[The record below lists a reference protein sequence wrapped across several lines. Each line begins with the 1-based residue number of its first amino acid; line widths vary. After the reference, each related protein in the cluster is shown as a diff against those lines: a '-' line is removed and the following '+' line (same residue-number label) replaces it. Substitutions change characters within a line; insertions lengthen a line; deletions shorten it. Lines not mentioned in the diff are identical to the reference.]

1 MNQENIIPSSGG
13 MQASTNPAARYYF
26 LALLTIA
33 YAFAHID
40 RSIVS
45 VLLPSIKHEFGVSDT
60 ALAFLSGLAF
70 VIFFILLGIPVA
82 VWADRGRRRN
92 IIALS
97 IALWSVMTAL
107 CGVAA
112 SFGQLV
118 AARIGVGVGEAGL
131 TPATHS
137 ILSDLFP
144 PRERAFAMG
153 IYSSG
158 VYIGLLLGLSV
169 GGYLAQHLG
178 WRETFMIAGLPGLV
192 VAVLLR
198 FTIGEPKRGHH
209 EDAASAIQSYP
220 KFGEVLRYLW
230 QTRAVRFTFLGIALC
245 AMSTQ
250 TLAVWLPSF
259 LTRSHHLSITKAG
272 LMVGLAAGIGGA
284 IGTIGGG
291 RLSDFLGARDE
302 RWRLW
307 IVTVAMLLAPICSL
321 SVLFVRNIA
330 ILLAMMTLA
339 AMLSSVHLAPT
350 SAVIQNLTPLRM
362 RARAAALALFMI
374 NLLGLGAGPLIV
386 GRLSDHLRPIFG
398 DDSLRY
404 ALTPVILFAVISA
417 AVYFVAGK
425 RLGEHITSTTK
436 IRRSL

>member
-1 MNQENIIPSSGG
+1 MSQETVMSASEPT
-13 MQASTNPAARYYF
+13 QASASLATRYY
-26 LALLTIA
+26 LLCLLTLA

-70 VIFFILLGIPVA
+70 VIFFILLGIPIA
-82 VWADRGRRRN
+82 VWADKGSRRN
-92 IIALS
+92 IIAFS
-97 IALWSVMTAL
+97 IALWSAMTAL
-107 CGVAA
+107 CGAAA
-112 SFGQLV
+112 SFAQLV
-118 AARIGVGVGEAGL
+118 ATRVGVGIGEAGL

-144 PRERAFAMG
+144 PRQRAFAMG

-158 VYIGLLLGLSV
+158 VYIGLLLGLSM
-169 GGYLAQHLG
+169 GGYLAQRLG
-178 WRETFMIAGLPGLV
+178 WRETFVIAGLPGLA

-198 FTIGEPKRGHH
+198 LTIREPQRGHR
-209 EDAASAIQSYP
+209 EDSLSTIDSYP
-220 KFGEVLRYLW
+220 KLSEVLRYLW
-230 QTRAVRFTFLGIALC
+230 RTPAARYAFFGIALC

-250 TLAVWLPSF
+250 TQAVWLPSF
-259 LTRSHHLSITKAG
+259 LTRSHHLSIAMAG
-272 LMVGLAAGIGGA
+272 LMMGMAAGIGGA

-307 IVTVAMLLAPICSL
+307 IVTVAMLLAPVCFL
-321 SVLFVRNIA
+321 SVLFVRSIP
-330 ILLAMMTLA
+330 ILLATMTLG
-339 AMLSSVHLAPT
+339 AMFSAVHLAPT

-362 RARAAALALFMI
+362 RARAAALAIFMI

-386 GRLSDHLRPIFG
+386 GRLSDRLRPVFG

-404 ALTPVILFAVISA
+404 ALTPVLLFALLSA
-417 AVYFVAGK
+417 AVYFIAGK
-425 RLGEHITSTTK
+425 RLGEHA
-436 IRRSL
+436 RRTAHIGDV

>member
-1 MNQENIIPSSGG
+1 MNQDASVSHSDRTHSG
-13 MQASTNPAARYYF
+13 AAKRYYL
-26 LALLTIA
+26 LALLTLA

-70 VIFFILLGIPVA
+70 VIFFILLGIPIA
-82 VWADRGRRRN
+82 VWADKGSRRN

-97 IALWSVMTAL
+97 IALWSAMTAL
-107 CGVAA
+107 CGAAA
-112 SFGQLV
+112 SFVQLV
-118 AARIGVGVGEAGL
+118 LARIGVGVGEAGL
-131 TPATHS
+131 TPATYS

-144 PRERAFAMG
+144 PKERGFAMG

-158 VYIGLLLGLSV
+158 VYIGLLLGLSM
-169 GGYLAQHLG
+169 GGYIAQHLG
-178 WRETFMIAGLPGLV
+178 WRETFVIAGLPGLA
-192 VAVLLR
+192 VATLLR
-198 FTIGEPKRGHH
+198 LTISEPRRGHRDDSLS
-209 EDAASAIQSYP
+209 EIDGYP

-230 QTRAVRFTFLGIALC
+230 QTRAARYTFLGIAFC

-250 TLAVWLPSF
+250 TQAMWLPSF
-259 LTRSHHLSITKAG
+259 LVRSHHLSITIAG
-272 LMVGLAAGIGGA
+272 VMMGTAAGIGGA

-291 RLSDFLGARDE
+291 RFSDFLGARDE

-307 IVTVAMLLAPICSL
+307 IVTVAMLLAPVCFL

-330 ILLAMMTLA
+330 VLAITMTLGA
-339 AMLSSVHLAPT
+339 LFSAVHLAPT

-362 RARAAALALFMI
+362 RARASALAIFMI

-386 GRLSDHLRPIFG
+386 GRLSDHLRPAFG

-404 ALTPVILFAVISA
+404 ALTPVILFALVSA
-417 AVYFVAGK
+417 AIYFLAGK
-425 RLGEHITSTTK
+425 RLGEHATRAAQ
-436 IRRSL
+436 IRRA